1 MGKLSLCD
9 YDPQKVG
16 KALKVYEGAVKTY
29 KMAKAGGSL
38 FHGEGEKRIYIKETF
53 PCIADFDMCGRC
65 ADFKGKDPE
74 LAYADYISG
83 KREYMEV

>member
-38 FHGEGEKRIYIKETF
+38 FHGGGEKRIY
-53 PCIADFDMCGRC
+53 
-65 ADFKGKDPE
+65 
-74 LAYADYISG
+74 
-83 KREYMEV
+83 KRDVSVYRRL